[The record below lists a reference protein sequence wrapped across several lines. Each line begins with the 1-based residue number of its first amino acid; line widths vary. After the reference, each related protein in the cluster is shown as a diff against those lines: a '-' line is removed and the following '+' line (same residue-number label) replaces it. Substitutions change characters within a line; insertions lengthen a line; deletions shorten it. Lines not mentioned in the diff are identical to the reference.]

1 MTTIRSGLLSWGLL
15 VAIAGAA
22 TIYSVTIH
30 PLTPLQVV
38 VVGLAGIGLVLGV
51 AALIPRKESAADAAT
66 DTVAS
71 EPSELLDARIGEQE
85 TLDAGGTEI
94 DLGDR

>member
-22 TIYSVTIH
+22 TIYSVTIQ

-38 VVGLAGIGLVLGV
+38 VVGLAGIGLVLAV
-51 AALIPRKESAADAAT
+51 AALIPRTDSAVDTHADTA
-66 DTVAS
+66 AS